1 MHLNKIA
8 YCIKRFLFVENLDV
22 ALPHCLH
29 SKFYYFYLTC
39 KWEALCIK
47 NILSVYSLDW
57 LSA

>member
-47 NILSVYSLDW
+47 NIL
-57 LSA
+57 